1 MENRN
6 QYENLNFRRWVN
18 RQNRRLIIF
27 IISILGYLIL
37 MWILPES
44 ALVTILLFIV
54 PVLIW
59 VSSYGWRTALTQVIR
74 YLQRFQI
81 N

>member
-1 MENRN
+1 MENHNR
-6 QYENLNFRRWVN
+6 YENLNFRRWVN
-18 RQNRRLIIF
+18 RWNRHFITF

-37 MWILPES
+37 MWILPNS
-44 ALVTILLFIV
+44 ALVTILLFLV

-59 VSSYGWRTALTQVIR
+59 GASYGWRTALTQVIR